1 VRSYLALLSAQF
13 RTLLQYRAAALA
25 GLFTQAFF
33 GMVII
38 MVYEGFYSSSTT
50 TPPLTYAQVV
60 TYTWLGQA
68 TLGLIPWN
76 VDPEIRSLIRSGGVA
91 FELLRPLDLY
101 KLWFTRCL
109 ARRSAPT
116 LLRALP
122 MLALAY
128 GSMGLQLP
136 PTWACGLLWL
146 AANLGALFLSAA
158 FTTLLSTSLIW
169 TVSGEGTNHLLIC
182 LIILCSGLQI
192 PLPFYP
198 AWLIPLLDL
207 LPFRGLYDV
216 PARLYLGH
224 IPSSQ
229 ALGVLAHQLLWTLAL
244 VALGRWVLAR
254 GLRRLEVQG
263 G

>member
-1 VRSYLALLSAQF
+1 MKAYRALLSAQF

-33 GMVII
+33 GWVIV
-38 MVYEGFYSSSTT
+38 MVYEGFYRSTTT
-50 TPPLTYAQVV
+50 TPPLTYQQVV

-68 TLGLIPWN
+68 MLGLIPWN

-91 FELLRPLDLY
+91 YELLRPLDLY

-128 GSMGLQLP
+128 GFLGLQLP
-136 PTWACGLLWL
+136 PTWTCALLWV
-146 AANLGALFLSAA
+146 AANLGALLLSAA
-158 FTTLLSTSLIW
+158 FTALLSTSLIW
-169 TVSGEGTNHLLIC
+169 TISGEGVNYLLIC
-182 LIILCSGLQI
+182 LIILGSGLQI
-192 PLPFYP
+192 PLPFFP
-198 AWLIPLLDL
+198 DWLIPLLDL
-207 LPFRGLYDV
+207 LPFRGLFDV
-216 PARLYLGH
+216 PSRLYLGH

-229 ALGVLAHQLLWTLAL
+229 ALPVLAHQLLWSAAL
-244 VALGRWVLAR
+244 ILLGRWVLAR